1 MLKGDSIVKNFLHYN
16 ILISCPSDIAKD
28 KYIVDEAVKK
38 INEENASFNNI
49 QFDVKYWNE
58 NVLYSY
64 GTPQQIIN
72 KNIVYE
78 SDIVIALFG
87 TKLGTPTDKYES
99 GTIEEIEIMIK
110 NEKQVFVCFSEKD
123 IMLTSDADEEYL
135 KNIIKVKQFKKTY
148 NGLYITYKNGN
159 QLKENIENQLR
170 LYLNKINNEASKN
183 EIGCD
188 SSVIS
193 TLNSRAN
200 NNVEKELR
208 EMKQLI
214 WRLIDEFPR
223 DNNIIRKAKVKRN
236 RILWVD
242 DYPINNESVVN
253 LFEDKDI
260 QFDIAL
266 TTKQGL
272 ELYKNE
278 LYDLIITDMGR
289 GDESDAG
296 LSLLKELKLLHCKT
310 PIIVYASRRAIERY
324 GEESLRLGAYKVT
337 NGIGNIISVISD
349 ILEL

>member
-1 MLKGDSIVKNFLHYN
+1 MN
-16 ILISCPSDIAKD
+16 
-28 KYIVDEAVKK
+28 KK
-38 INEENASFNNI
+38 CF
-49 QFDVKYWNE
+49 
-58 NVLYSY
+58 
-64 GTPQQIIN
+64 
-72 KNIVYE
+72 
-78 SDIVIALFG
+78 VIMPFSK
-87 TKLGTPTDKYES
+87 TV
-99 GTIEEIEIMIK
+99 
-110 NEKQVFVCFSEKD
+110 EKH
-123 IMLTSDADEEYL
+123 DEEYWTIFFDTIKKIMEEYGYSCTRSEVGPYKL
-135 KNIIKVKQFKKTY
+135 FSNIIK
-148 NGLYITYKNGN
+148 
-159 QLKENIENQLR
+159 NIENSDVVIAVLTDFNSNVWYELGIRHTLR
-170 LYLNKINNEASKN
+170 TGTIMLLQEGQKVPFDISDFGIIFYKDSIGLEQRLKKSIEDYLNKLDDAV
-183 EIGCD
+183 CD
-188 SSVIS
+188 SPVIS
-193 TLNSRAN
+193 TLNSRVC
-200 NNVEKELR
+200 NNVEKELG

-223 DNNIIRKAKVKRN
+223 DNNIIGKVKVKRN

-296 LSLLKELKLLHCKT
+296 LSLLKELKSLHCKI
-310 PIIVYASRRAIERY
+310 PIIVYASHRAIEKY

>member
-1 MLKGDSIVKNFLHYN
+1 MNRKCF
-16 ILISCPSDIAKD
+16 
-28 KYIVDEAVKK
+28 
-38 INEENASFNNI
+38 
-49 QFDVKYWNE
+49 
-58 NVLYSY
+58 
-64 GTPQQIIN
+64 
-72 KNIVYE
+72 
-78 SDIVIALFG
+78 VIMPFSK
-87 TKLGTPTDKYES
+87 TV
-99 GTIEEIEIMIK
+99 
-110 NEKQVFVCFSEKD
+110 EKH
-123 IMLTSDADEEYL
+123 DEEYWTIFFDTIKKIMEENGYSCIRSEVGPYKL
-135 KNIIKVKQFKKTY
+135 FSNIIR
-148 NGLYITYKNGN
+148 
-159 QLKENIENQLR
+159 NIENSDVVIAVLTDFNSNVWYELGIRHTLR
-170 LYLNKINNEASKN
+170 TGTIMLLQEGQKVTFDISDFGIIFYKDSIGLEQRIKKSIEDYLDKLD
-183 EIGCD
+183 GTVCD
-188 SSVIS
+188 SPVIS
-193 TLNSRAN
+193 TLNSRAC
-200 NNVEKELR
+200 NNVEKELG

-223 DNNIIRKAKVKRN
+223 DNNIIGKTKVKRN

-296 LSLLKELKLLHCKT
+296 LSLLKELKLLHCKI

>member
-1 MLKGDSIVKNFLHYN
+1 MN
-16 ILISCPSDIAKD
+16 
-28 KYIVDEAVKK
+28 KK
-38 INEENASFNNI
+38 CF
-49 QFDVKYWNE
+49 
-58 NVLYSY
+58 
-64 GTPQQIIN
+64 
-72 KNIVYE
+72 
-78 SDIVIALFG
+78 VIMPFSK
-87 TKLGTPTDKYES
+87 TV
-99 GTIEEIEIMIK
+99 
-110 NEKQVFVCFSEKD
+110 EKH
-123 IMLTSDADEEYL
+123 DEEYWTIFFDTIKKIMEENGYSCTRSEVGPYKL
-135 KNIIKVKQFKKTY
+135 FSNIIK
-148 NGLYITYKNGN
+148 
-159 QLKENIENQLR
+159 NIEDSDVVIAILTDFNSNVWYELGIRHTLR
-170 LYLNKINNEASKN
+170 TGTIMLLQEGQKVPFDICDFGIIFYKDSIGLEQHLKKSVEDYLDKLDNAV
-183 EIGCD
+183 CD
-188 SSVIS
+188 SPVIS
-193 TLNSRAN
+193 TLNSRAC
-200 NNVEKELR
+200 NNVEKELG

-214 WRLIDEFPR
+214 WRLIAEFPR
-223 DNNIIRKAKVKRN
+223 DNNIIGKAKVIRN

-253 LFEDKDI
+253 LFEDKGI

-296 LSLLKELKLLHCKT
+296 LSLLKELKLLHCKI